1 MEHKENTLGKKVAIV
16 FAQYPKPENDI
27 LYSTHDERIF
37 LSEGYAKSHAF
48 KLKDSEVTPHRRS
61 DYQDSKVSEDKVT
74 NPDIVAKSAASV
86 DSQQLD
92 LEREA
97 LKANYL
103 KLYGKAAQG
112 NIGIDK
118 LKIKI
123 AEKEAELA
131 GAQLEKD
138 GADKDPDQGSE
149 TTGSKTEGAGTES
162 TGSANTGE

>member
-1 MEHKENTLGKKVAIV
+1 MEHKENTLEKKLAIV

-48 KLKDSEVTPHRRS
+48 KLKDSEVTPHRRT
-61 DYQDSKVSEDKVT
+61 DYQDRKVSEDKVT
-74 NPDIVAKSAASV
+74 ATPSAVTTSV
-86 DSQQLD
+86 DPQQLD

-97 LKANYL
+97 LRANYL

-112 NIGIDK
+112 NIGIEK
-118 LKIKI
+118 LKVKI

-131 GAQLEKD
+131 AAKLEKD
-138 GADKDPDQGSE
+138 EAEKNSGQGGEITDSEKKDAQTEVGS
-149 TTGSKTEGAGTES
+149 
-162 TGSANTGE
+162 

>member
-1 MEHKENTLGKKVAIV
+1 MEHKENTLEKKVAIV

-61 DYQDSKVSEDKVT
+61 DYQDIKVSEDKVT
-74 NPDIVAKSAASV
+74 NPDKFAKPVAQV

-118 LKIKI
+118 LKVKI

-131 GAQLEKD
+131 AAQSEKD
-138 GADKDPDQGSE
+138 GADKDAGQGAE
-149 TTGSKTEGAGTES
+149 TTGSETEGAGTE
-162 TGSANTGE
+162 GSGAGE

>member
-1 MEHKENTLGKKVAIV
+1 MEHKENTLEKKLAIV
-16 FAQYPKPENDI
+16 FAQYPKPANDI

-48 KLKDSEVTPHRRS
+48 KMKDTEVTPHRRS
-61 DYQDSKVSEDKVT
+61 DYQNNKLSEEKSTT
-74 NPDIVAKSAASV
+74 NPDIVTKTGKQV
-86 DSQQLD
+86 DSKQLD

-118 LKIKI
+118 LKVKI

-131 GAQLEKD
+131 AQLEKD
-138 GADKDPDQGSE
+138 GSNKESGLITEITGSE
-149 TTGSKTEGAGTES
+149 TDGAKNEGSGKNEE
-162 TGSANTGE
+162 ND